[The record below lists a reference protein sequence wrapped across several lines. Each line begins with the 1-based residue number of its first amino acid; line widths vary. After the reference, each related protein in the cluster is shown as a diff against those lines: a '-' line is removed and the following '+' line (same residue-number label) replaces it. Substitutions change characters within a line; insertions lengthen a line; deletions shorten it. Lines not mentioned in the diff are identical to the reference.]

1 MTAQGRRLL
10 PPAAMTLAMMAVLLS
25 LGTWQV
31 QRLLWKQTLLAQIE
45 RAEAAPPNPLPNPL
59 LVNPPPFAKISAT
72 GTFLPGKTALY
83 GAEVRPTA
91 MGTAMGARMIVPLR
105 QSDGKIL
112 LVDRGWAPLTRTGPI
127 DMPTG
132 IATIAGY
139 VRFADSRGWFSAKDD
154 IVAHRFYTLDPV
166 AIGAAI
172 GEPDVPPFVL
182 VVLGAGGDGPP
193 DRWPDPARH
202 LPRPA
207 NNHLVYAITWYGLAI
222 ALLTIFF
229 IWARKATRA

>member
-1 MTAQGRRLL
+1 MTADGRRLL
-10 PPAAMTLAMMAVLLS
+10 APAAMTLAMMAVLLG

-45 RAEAAPPNPLPNPL
+45 RAESAPPTPLPVPL
-59 LVNPPPFAKISAT
+59 RVNPPPFAKVSAT
-72 GTFLPGKTALY
+72 GTFLPDKTALY
-83 GAEVRPTA
+83 GAEVRSTA
-91 MGTAMGARMIVPLR
+91 TGTAMGARMIVPLR

-127 DMPTG
+127 DMPMG

-139 VRFADSRGWFSAKDD
+139 VRFADSRGWFSARDD
-154 IVAHRFYTLDPV
+154 IAGHRFYTLDPV

-172 GEPDVPPFVL
+172 GEQDVPPFVL
-182 VVLGAGGDGPP
+182 VVLAVGGDSPP

-207 NNHLVYAITWYGLAI
+207 NNHLVYAITWYGLAV

-229 IWARKATRA
+229 VWARKGTRA